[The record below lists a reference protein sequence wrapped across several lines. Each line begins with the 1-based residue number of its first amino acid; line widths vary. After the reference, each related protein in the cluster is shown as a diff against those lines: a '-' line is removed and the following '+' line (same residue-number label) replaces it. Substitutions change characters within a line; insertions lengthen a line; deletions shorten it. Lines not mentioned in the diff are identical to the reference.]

1 MSHTY
6 LHFALTNIVQTFY
19 LINRYISDI
28 HIWVII
34 SEVIY
39 CVFLDQDLGQEK
51 EKETEKEQAEQITDK
66 MCSNKIIHCLE
77 ILQTYNSK
85 NL

>member
-1 MSHTY
+1 MPSPI
-6 LHFALTNIVQTFY
+6 LFKLFN

-28 HIWVII
+28 NIWVII

-51 EKETEKEQAEQITDK
+51 ETEKEKEQAEQITDK

-85 NL
+85 NS